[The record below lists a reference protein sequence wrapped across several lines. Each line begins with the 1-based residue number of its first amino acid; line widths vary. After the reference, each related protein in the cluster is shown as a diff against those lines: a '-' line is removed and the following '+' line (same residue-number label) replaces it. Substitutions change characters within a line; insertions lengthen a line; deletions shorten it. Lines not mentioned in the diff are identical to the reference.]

1 MFAPGIHDDIVIAL
15 ALATWTP
22 GRFNPN
28 AKVAPRT
35 APPPAGPAA
44 EAAAGGVGGWV
55 KML

>member
-28 AKVAPRT
+28 AKVAPRVRRST
-35 APPPAGPAA
+35 PGQLPKPRRA
-44 EAAAGGVGGWV
+44 GVGVG
-55 KML
+55 